1 MRAAL
6 PADED
11 ARLEALRDLEIL
23 DSGPE
28 QDFDDLA
35 LIASQICGT
44 PISMI
49 SLIDHDRQWFKAKVG
64 FEAQETPR
72 DLAFCAHAILQR
84 DLFVVPDATK
94 DPRFSGNP
102 LVTTDPK
109 IRFYAG
115 APLRTPEGHALGTLC
130 VVDRLPRQL
139 TEEQETALRA
149 LSRQVEARLELRRR
163 LIQERKEAGEA
174 LHEKEVS
181 VRLLAEQMPAVLWSV
196 DCNLRFTSSM
206 GAGLANLD
214 QRPDQFNG
222 LTLFDY
228 FGTADQDF
236 HAIAA
241 HRKALAGE
249 SVTYETEWKGRTF
262 ASHVE
267 PLRHADGKI
276 YGVIGVA
283 FDVTER
289 KNIQRELEQ
298 SVSLLRATLD
308 STADGILV
316 MDHDGNILTYNRKF
330 LEMWK
335 LSEETASAAHRDDL
349 MEAVLD
355 QLKDPGGFVQLAMRS
370 YARPEAPTF
379 DVVEFKDG
387 RIFERYTRPQ
397 MLGGKSI
404 GRVLSFRDVTS
415 RRRADREIEESL
427 SLLRATL
434 DATTD
439 GILVVDENGKMSNF
453 NRKFVEMWRIP
464 DFITQSRDDNRA
476 LAWVLDQ
483 LKDPERFIKKV
494 KELYAQPDSK
504 SFDWLEF
511 KDGRIFERYS
521 QPQKIGGKT
530 VGRVWSFR
538 DVTERRLMEMTLKRQ
553 ARYLDHIFDG
563 VVVTDLDG
571 KIVDWNAG
579 AARMFGYSKEET
591 VGKTP
596 ALLHA
601 PGDSELTSRMLSSMK
616 REGRWSGEMPFVR
629 KDGSEGI
636 AETLVV
642 SLGDEYG
649 RPLAAIFVSR
659 DVTELKRLR
668 EESAKAAAR

>member
-1 MRAAL
+1 MKAAI
-6 PADED
+6 PADEE
-11 ARLEALRDLEIL
+11 ARLEALRELEIL

-28 QDFDDLA
+28 EEFDDLA
-35 LIASQICGT
+35 LIAAQICGT

-49 SLIDHDRQWFKAKVG
+49 SLVDRNRQWFKSKVG
-64 FEAQETPR
+64 FEASETSR
-72 DLAFCAHAILQR
+72 DIAFCAHTILQR
-84 DLFVVPDATK
+84 DLLVVPDATQ
-94 DPRFSGNP
+94 DPRFSDNP
-102 LVTTDPK
+102 YVKTDPGV
-109 IRFYAG
+109 RFYAG
-115 APLRTPEGHALGTLC
+115 APLRTPDGYALGTLC
-130 VVDRLPRQL
+130 VLDRKPRKL
-139 TEEQETALRA
+139 TPEQENALRA
-149 LSRQVEARLELRRR
+149 LSRQVEAQMELRHR
-163 LIQERKEAGEA
+163 LICERRHTDEA
-174 LHEKEVS
+174 LREKEVS
-181 VRLLAEQMPAVLWSV
+181 VRMLAEQMPAVLWSV
-196 DCNLRFTSSM
+196 DRDLRFTSSM
-206 GAGLANLD
+206 GAGLANLN
-214 QRPDQFNG
+214 QRPDQYNG

-228 FGTADQDF
+228 FGTKDADF

-267 PLRHADGKI
+267 PLRHSDGKI

-289 KNIQRELEQ
+289 KMIQQELES
-298 SVSLLRATLD
+298 SVSLLRTTLD

-316 MDHDGNILTYNRKF
+316 LDHEGNIVTFNRKF
-330 LEMWK
+330 LETWK
-335 LSEETASAAHRDDL
+335 ISDKTAATANRDEL
-349 MEAVLD
+349 LESVLD
-355 QLKDPGGFVQLAMRS
+355 QVKDPGIFVQLAMRS
-370 YARPEAPTF
+370 YARQDSETL

-397 MLGGKSI
+397 VLAGKSV
-404 GRVLSFRDVTS
+404 GKVLSFRDVTA
-415 RRRADREIEESL
+415 RRRADQEIEEHV
-427 SLLRATL
+427 SLLKATL

-439 GILVVDENGKMSNF
+439 GILVVDENGKMVNF
-453 NRKFVEMWRIP
+453 NRKFIEMWRIP
-464 DFITQSRDDNRA
+464 EFIAQSRDDNRA

-483 LKDPERFIKKV
+483 VKDPERFIKKV

-504 SFDWLEF
+504 SYDWLEF

-538 DVTERRLMEMTLKRQ
+538 DVTDRRLMEMTLKRQ
-553 ARYLDHIFDG
+553 GRYFDHIFDA

-571 KIVDWNAG
+571 KIVDWNPG
-579 AARMFGYSKEET
+579 AARLFGYSKQEA
-591 VGKTP
+591 VGHTP
-596 ALLHA
+596 TLVHRVE
-601 PGDSELTSRMLSSMK
+601 DSDLTATMLRTMRK
-616 REGRWSGEMPFVR
+616 EGRWSGDVAFVR

-649 RPLAAIFVSR
+649 RPLGAIFVNR

-668 EESAKAAAR
+668 GESPKSAAR

>member
-11 ARLEALRDLEIL
+11 ARLEALRELEIL
-23 DSGPE
+23 DSAPE
-28 QDFDDLA
+28 EDFDDLA

-44 PISMI
+44 PMSMI
-49 SLIDHDRQWFKAKVG
+49 SLIDRDRQWFKAKVG
-64 FEAQETPR
+64 VETRETSR

-94 DPRFSGNP
+94 DPRFAGNP

-149 LSRQVEARLELRRR
+149 LSRQVEAQLELRRR

-181 VRLLAEQMPAVLWSV
+181 VKLLAEQMPAVLWSV
-196 DCNLRFTSSM
+196 DRNLRFTSSM
-206 GAGLANLD
+206 GAGLANLN
-214 QRPDQFNG
+214 QRPDQFKG

-236 HAIAA
+236 DAIAA
-241 HRKALAGE
+241 HRRALAGE

-267 PLRHADGKI
+267 PLRHADGRI

-283 FDVTER
+283 FDVTDR
-289 KNIQRELEQ
+289 KNIQKELEQ
-298 SVSLLRATLD
+298 SVSVLRATLD

-316 MDHDGNILTYNRKF
+316 MDHDGNILTYNKKF

-335 LSEETASAAHRDDL
+335 ISEETAASAHRDDL
-349 MEAVLD
+349 LEAVLD
-355 QLKDPGGFVQLAMRS
+355 QVKDPGGFVQLAMRS
-370 YARPEAPTF
+370 YARPDAPTF

-387 RIFERYTRPQ
+387 RIVERYTRPQ
-397 MLGGKSI
+397 ILGGKSV
-404 GRVLSFRDVTS
+404 GRVLSFRDVTA
-415 RRRADREIEESL
+415 RRRADREIEENV
-427 SLLRATL
+427 SLLKATL

-439 GILVVDENGKMSNF
+439 GILVVDENGKMANF
-453 NRKFVEMWRIP
+453 NRKFIEMWRIP
-464 DFITQSRDDNRA
+464 DFIAESRDDNRA

-483 LKDPERFIKKV
+483 LKDPEKFIKKV
-494 KELYAQPDSK
+494 KELYAQPESK
-504 SFDWLEF
+504 SYDWLEF

-553 ARYLDHIFDG
+553 ARYFDHIFDG

-571 KIVDWNAG
+571 KIVDWNPG
-579 AARMFGYSKEET
+579 AARMFGYSKEEA

-601 PGDSELTSRMLSSMK
+601 PGDSELTGKMLSSMR

-629 KDGSEGI
+629 KDGSEGV

-642 SLGDEYG
+642 SLGDEFG
-649 RPLAAIFVSR
+649 RPLAAIFVNR

-668 EESAKAAAR
+668 EESPKTAAR

>member
-196 DCNLRFTSSM
+196 DRNLRFTSSM
-206 GAGLANLD
+206 GAGLANLN

-316 MDHDGNILTYNRKF
+316 MDHDGNILTYNKKF

-335 LSEETASAAHRDDL
+335 LSEETASAAHRNDL

-453 NRKFVEMWRIP
+453 NRKFIEMWRIP
-464 DFITQSRDDNRA
+464 DSISQSRDDNRA

-538 DVTERRLMEMTLKRQ
+538 DVTERRLMEMTLKHQ
-553 ARYLDHIFDG
+553 AHYLDHIFDG

-579 AARMFGYSKEET
+579 AARMFGYSKEEA

-601 PGDSELTSRMLSSMK
+601 PGDSELTSRMLSSIK